1 MFNMMRS
8 LLDSLKHNRSSNKE
22 TLAEVSKSKV
32 EQNRSHC
39 LADKENETSE
49 IKRCLQLVV
58 ECGVSKVSDEYWA
71 ATNLFEQKYKK
82 NSFHKLKNIRRKGCL
97 VEEVVQRV

>member
-1 MFNMMRS
+1 MRS

-22 TLAEVSKSKV
+22 TLAEISKSKV

-39 LADKENETSE
+39 LADKVNETLE

-58 ECGVSKVSDEYWA
+58 ECGVSKVSDKYWA
-71 ATNLFEQKYKK
+71 TTNLFEKKYKRTVFT
-82 NSFHKLKNIRRKGCL
+82 SLRTYEGRVVWLKRWCKEFSG
-97 VEEVVQRV
+97 